1 MRRVW
6 VVLLLIVCVATA
18 VGSARGLGR
27 IVDHDRGDD
36 ELLYLPNGKFL
47 KVASLGQAPVLADLI
62 YIWAI
67 QFYSNYDRDDRF
79 RYVRHVFSNVIAEL
93 DPQYIDAYWLGA
105 LILIVENDDLEGG
118 LALLDQGF
126 AANPDK
132 WILPYLAAWEC
143 WLAGQPERTAKY
155 FEIAAAIPQAPTTVR
170 RMRAAMVARSGD
182 LETSLELWQEIL
194 DDPDSDATSVNIAE
208 RKIRDLTVRIDLR
221 DLKAAIERFR
231 IDNSRYPDSLAE
243 LQRGGYIR
251 FIPRHPDGADYH
263 YDPTT
268 GQVSGPRGRILGDSG

>member
-6 VVLLLIVCVATA
+6 VVLLLIACTATA
-18 VGSARGLGR
+18 VSSARGLGR
-27 IVDHDRGDD
+27 IVEVDRGAD

-67 QFYSNYDRDDRF
+67 QFYSDYARDDRF
-79 RYVRHVFSNVIAEL
+79 RYVRHVFSDVIAEL
-93 DPQYIDAYWLGA
+93 DPHYIDAYWLGA
-105 LILIVENDDLEGG
+105 MILIVEDGDLEGG

-143 WLAGQPERTAKY
+143 WLADQHERAAEY
-155 FEIAAAIPQAPTTVR
+155 FELAAAIPQAPTGVR

-182 LETSLELWQEIL
+182 LEASLRLWQEIL
-194 DDPDSDATSVNIAE
+194 DDPGTDPTSVKIAE
-208 RKIRDLTVRIDLR
+208 RKIRGLTVRIHQRDLR
-221 DLKAAIERFR
+221 AAIERFR
-231 IDNSRYPDSLAE
+231 IDNSRYPESLAE
-243 LQRGGYIR
+243 LHRVGYIR
-251 FIPRHPDGADYH
+251 FIPRRPDGTDYD
-263 YDPTT
+263 YDPTS
-268 GQVSGPRGRILGDSG
+268 GQISGPRGRILGDSG